1 MTSFEAS
8 DIVNGIVV
16 DYHDR
21 NKGLVITMMATAM
34 AMLMTAL
41 MVMAL
46 MSMIK
51 TVVIKMDMITVRND
65 RDDGSAR

>member
-1 MTSFEAS
+1 
-8 DIVNGIVV
+8 
-16 DYHDR
+16 
-21 NKGLVITMMATAM
+21 MMAIAM

-51 TVVIKMDMITVRND
+51 TVVIKMDMIAVRND
-65 RDDGSAR
+65 VDDGCAC